1 LPLGAQTTSHGYN
14 ADENRTSVTDSI
26 TETYT
31 IHEYDQFDQ
40 LTNCTKVL
48 TSATYGYNTAHL
60 QKGTPRRTE
69 RMTERRTWS
78 ELRETRLSE
87 PEAQQ
92 AYETA
97 KRAVQ
102 IGDEVRRLRMERGL
116 SQNELAKRVG
126 LSQSVVARLEA
137 GGVEPRL
144 STLDRVARALD
155 VELDVRFQAK
165 DHTLSGSAR

>member
-1 LPLGAQTTSHGYN
+1 
-14 ADENRTSVTDSI
+14 
-26 TETYT
+26 
-31 IHEYDQFDQ
+31 
-40 LTNCTKVL
+40 
-48 TSATYGYNTAHL
+48 
-60 QKGTPRRTE
+60 
-69 RMTERRTWS
+69 MTERRTWS

-97 KRAVQ
+97 QRAFQ
-102 IGDEVRRLRMERGL
+102 IGEEVRRLRMERGL
-116 SQNELAKRVG
+116 SQNELAKRMG

-155 VELDVRFQAK
+155 VELDVHFQAK